1 MSVRNKLILGAVLL
15 MGGATSAWADCRRE
29 STGTVRLDMA
39 VGRVVV
45 DPNLTV
51 GQVIATRTWTMDNG
65 DGIVYTCYGRNN
77 FKAEI
82 VAPGAQDVGN
92 KVYSTNVSGIGL
104 RFRRGGATV
113 NITYPDLYPTVSD
126 NWRGTPYRLEGS
138 TFTLE
143 IIKTAPL
150 TGSGTIAS
158 GQYTSYDYEYGR
170 GNPILVTYLSA
181 NAITIVSPSCAI
193 LSGRNQNVDVGSIKR
208 SELKGVGTIAGGTD
222 FNIQLQCSGGLNENG
237 YANIQT
243 TFSGTLATG
252 TTDRM
257 GALLNEKAGSSM
269 AKGVGI
275 QVLKEGAPLEFN
287 KKYDVGRLSNQEMR
301 YLTIP
306 LRARFYQYGQNVST
320 GEVESHLIFNL
331 TYD

>member
-15 MGGATSAWADCRRE
+15 MGGATSAWADCRRG
-29 STGTVRLDMA
+29 SAPTVRLDMA
-39 VGRVVV
+39 MGRVVV
-45 DPNLTV
+45 NPDLPV
-51 GQVIATRTWTMDNG
+51 GAVIAQQSWTMSAG
-65 DGIVYTCYGRNN
+65 SGINYYCTGRNT
-77 FKAEI
+77 FKADI
-82 VAPGAQDVGN
+82 VVPSVTDLGN
-92 KVYSTNVSGIGL
+92 KVYSTNVPGIGM
-104 RFRRGGATV
+104 RFSRGGDSV
-113 NITYPDLYPTVSD
+113 NIVYPGTYSPDAGR
-126 NWRGTPYRLEGS
+126 WRETQYSLEGS
-138 TFTLE
+138 RFTLE
-143 IIKTAPL
+143 IIKTSAL
-150 TGSGTIAS
+150 TGSGTLTS
-158 GQYTSYDYEYGR
+158 GKYTSYDWEYGR
-170 GNPILVTYLSA
+170 NPILETYLSA

-208 SELKGVGTIAGGTD
+208 SELKGVGTTAGGTD

-252 TTDRM
+252 TTARM

-306 LRARFYQYGQNVST
+306 LRARFYQYGQTVST